1 MAIEIP
7 FVASAFFILG
17 IERILYGFWS
27 IYPETFK
34 AEVRKGTFGQSIKKE
49 PLYWKSAMTLG
60 KYVKVFQFSAVL
72 YDIFVRC
79 DLVNTIQVDV
89 PHLVLGL
96 GLIAA
101 GQALNIAV
109 FKALGCIGVYYGNE
123 FGYPVK
129 MVSCFPYN
137 VSWISDP
144 QYWGVVM
151 TVWGIYIALGVT
163 SYVIPVYETI
173 WYVASMK
180 FLEHERGRILVRGI
194 LGADIKYAKK

>member
-1 MAIEIP
+1 MTIEIP

-17 IERILYGFWS
+17 IERILYGFWY
-27 IYPETFK
+27 IYPEMFK

-60 KYVKVFQFSAVL
+60 KYIKVFQFSVVI

-79 DLVNTIQVDV
+79 DLANTTQVDL

-96 GLIAA
+96 GLIAV

-109 FKALGCIGVYYGNE
+109 FKALGGIGVYYGYE

-151 TVWGIYIALGVT
+151 TVWGIYLSLGVT
-163 SYVIPVYETI
+163 SYVIPLYETI
-173 WYVASMK
+173 WYVVSMK
-180 FLEHERGRILVRGI
+180 FLEHERGRSLVQGI
-194 LGADIKYAKK
+194 LGADIKYVK